1 MSSEVTDNEAAGRYE
16 IAVDG
21 AVAGYADRHMG
32 DGVMALPHTVV
43 DPSYRGRG
51 LAGQLIE
58 HALADARSRG
68 LTVAP
73 SCSYV
78 SAYIRDHPD
87 QLDLVPE
94 RERPRYG
101 L

>member
-1 MSSEVTDNEAAGRYE
+1 MSSDVTDNAAAGRYE
-16 IAVDG
+16 IIVDG
-21 AVAGYADRHMG
+21 TVAGYADRHVG
-32 DGVMALPHTVV
+32 EGVMVLPHTVV
-43 DPSYRGRG
+43 DPSHRGRG
-51 LAGQLIE
+51 LAGLLIE
-58 HALADARSRG
+58 RALADARAQG
-68 LTVAP
+68 LSVAP

-94 RERPRYG
+94 PERPRFG